1 MKKLEES
8 DRIFSNGSNDSDK
21 IRPRL
26 RGRILQIDE
35 KATTTTN
42 K

>member
-8 DRIFSNGSNDSDK
+8 NRIFSTGSNDSDK
-21 IRPRL
+21 IRPRF
-26 RGRILQIDE
+26 RGRVLQIDE
-35 KATTTTN
+35 KGTTTTN